1 MEVETEVKPA
11 SKSTSKKSV
20 SNAETQVREVKVEQV
35 AEAMETDELV
45 VEEVKNDPVDLDQVA
60 SNLTNS
66 FRVPKLFI
74 YCQQTRFY
82 CFQQLIVNDIATLL
96 FSHSC
101 R

>member
-1 MEVETEVKPA
+1 MEVGTEVKPV
-11 SKSTSKKSV
+11 SKSTSRKSV

-66 FRVPKLFI
+66 FRVSKVFNNWLI
-74 YCQQTRFY
+74 Y
-82 CFQQLIVNDIATLL
+82 IWLL
-96 FSHSC
+96 STTDC
-101 R
+101 

>member
-1 MEVETEVKPA
+1 MEVGTEVKPV
-11 SKSTSKKSV
+11 SKSTSQKSV

-66 FRVPKLFI
+66 FRVSKFFI
-74 YCQQTRFY
+74 
-82 CFQQLIVNDIATLL
+82 N
-96 FSHSC
+96 
-101 R
+101 

>member
-1 MEVETEVKPA
+1 MEVGTEVKPV
-11 SKSTSKKSV
+11 SKSTSRKSV

-66 FRVPKLFI
+66 FRVSKLFI
-74 YCQQTRFY
+74 NW
-82 CFQQLIVNDIATLL
+82 V
-96 FSHSC
+96 S
-101 R
+101 

>member
-1 MEVETEVKPA
+1 MEVGTEVKPV
-11 SKSTSKKSV
+11 SKSTSRKSV

-66 FRVPKLFI
+66 FRVSKVFNNWLI
-74 YCQQTRFY
+74 Y
-82 CFQQLIVNDIATLL
+82 IWLL
-96 FSHSC
+96 STSDC
-101 R
+101 

>member
-1 MEVETEVKPA
+1 MEVGTEVKPV
-11 SKSTSKKSV
+11 SKSTSRKSV

-66 FRVPKLFI
+66 FRVSKLFNNWLI
-74 YCQQTRFY
+74 Y
-82 CFQQLIVNDIATLL
+82 IWLL
-96 FSHSC
+96 STSDF
-101 R
+101 